1 MGNEEG
7 EAVRFID
14 REAFAAL
21 LAELEA
27 RRYELIGPTVRDG
40 AIVLDRIE
48 GAGDLPR
55 GVAEIQEAGTYRL
68 EDRGDDRLFGFARAD
83 RNAGLHDCSHA
94 RESLAEPGTTER
106 HDCE

>member
-27 RRYELIGPTVRDG
+27 RRYELIGPTVRK
-40 AIVLDRIE
+40 RC
-48 GAGDLPR
+48 GDAVNHSSVGNTISMRKSSNAAQSTCPR
-55 GVAEIQEAGTYRL
+55 
-68 EDRGDDRLFGFARAD
+68 F
-83 RNAGLHDCSHA
+83 
-94 RESLAEPGTTER
+94 
-106 HDCE
+106 